1 MSDTSQGDG
10 WWQASDGKFYAPE
23 AHPDYKPPPPPPPPP
38 ADVDESKPKGLLGK
52 VSAADK
58 PPFWR
63 RRWVLITGG
72 ILIVLIVIGA
82 LTAPAKMTK
91 ATPLPGKPLA
101 QHL

>member
-58 PPFWR
+58 PPFLATALGPDHR
-63 RRWVLITGG
+63 RDPDR
-72 ILIVLIVIGA
+72 A
-82 LTAPAKMTK
+82 DRHHCSHRH
-91 ATPLPGKPLA
+91 
-101 QHL
+101 QRR